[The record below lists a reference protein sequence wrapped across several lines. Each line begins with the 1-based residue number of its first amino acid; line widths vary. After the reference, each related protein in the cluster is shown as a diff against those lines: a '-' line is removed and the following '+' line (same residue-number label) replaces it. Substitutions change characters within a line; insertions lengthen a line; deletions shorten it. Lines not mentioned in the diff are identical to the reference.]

1 MGSVPEGRDGRERSE
16 GRLED
21 EDGRG
26 TGGLRGWGMDA
37 KEKVLVDSESR
48 LRLFQTSPE
57 WI

>member
-1 MGSVPEGRDGRERSE
+1 MLEGRDGRERSE

-21 EDGRG
+21 EDGG
-26 TGGLRGWGMDA
+26 GMGGLRGWGMDA

-48 LRLFQTSPE
+48 LRLLQPSPE